1 MIDFILPLLITYFF
15 TNAENSAQS
24 YKKIL
29 KYAKKV
35 VLLHKFNQN
44 QPKMTIHSAIQSA
57 QNIVLLTHTSPDGD
71 AMGSSLAMHHFLTE
85 IGKKS
90 TVIIPNA
97 YPDFLSWL
105 PAASSCLQYD
115 THRTESDKL
124 LTDADLIIC
133 LDFNDAKRIG
143 ALGDMMLSTTC
154 PKLLIDHHLH
164 PADFA
169 TIMLS
174 NPAAAATC
182 ELVFDVLF
190 NHADSPLTQST
201 NNYNLKPIAQCLYT
215 GIMTDTGNFS
225 YNSNRPQ
232 LYEMT
237 ARLISMGIDK
247 DAIYNAVFNQYS
259 VDRIKLVGY
268 CLYQKMRFFPE
279 RHTAL
284 IYLSRKELYR
294 FNFQSGDAEGIVN
307 MPLQSKD
314 IHYSVF
320 MREDKATPDEIAKN
334 GGIKTKIKISFR
346 SQGDRPVNIFAN
358 EVFNGGGHANAS
370 GGEYYGPLK
379 DAVQLFLDNY
389 ERYFS

>member
-1 MIDFILPLLITYFF
+1 
-15 TNAENSAQS
+15 
-24 YKKIL
+24 
-29 KYAKKV
+29 
-35 VLLHKFNQN
+35 
-44 QPKMTIHSAIQSA
+44 MTIHSAIQSA

-71 AMGSSLAMHHFLTE
+71 AMGSSMAMHHFLSA
-85 IGKKS
+85 IGKNS
-90 TVIIPNA
+90 TVITPNA
-97 YPDFLSWL
+97 YPDFLVWL
-105 PAASSCLQYD
+105 PNVQSCIQYD
-115 THRTESDKL
+115 SQRDLANSIIDQ
-124 LTDADLIIC
+124 ADLIIC

-143 ALGDMMLSTTC
+143 ALGDKMLSTTC
-154 PKLLIDHHLH
+154 TKILIDHHLY
-164 PADFA
+164 PSDFA
-169 TIMLS
+169 SIMLS
-174 NPAAAATC
+174 EPSASATC

-190 NHADSPLTQST
+190 NYPDSPLVQAP
-201 NNYNLKPIAQCLYT
+201 NQYNLQPIAECLYT

-232 LYEMT
+232 LYQMT

-247 DAIYNAVFNQYS
+247 DAIYNAIFNQYS

-268 CLYQKMRFFPE
+268 CLYQKMRVFPE
-279 RHTAL
+279 HHAAL
-284 IYLSRKELYR
+284 IYLNRKELYR
-294 FNFQSGDAEGIVN
+294 FNFQKGDAEGIVN

-320 MREDKATPDEIAKN
+320 MREDKATPDEMAKN

-346 SQGDRPVNIFAN
+346 SQGNRPVNIFAS

-370 GGEYYGPLK
+370 GGEYYGSLK